1 MTGPSKQEQ
10 DIIVQI
16 AANFDNPDV
25 NITGLKKLVK
35 TVCNRFKLA
44 KATVDIA
51 IVNNAEIKRL
61 NKQFLSRDVTTD
73 CLSFDLSDGQ
83 DRPVKGGGDKQ
94 RDKSVSGTIARKIF
108 ELVVNG
114 EKAVKEAKIRG
125 HSTEAELALYVT
137 HGLLHNMGFDDAT
150 KAGAKKMHDT
160 EDEILQE
167 LGYGLVYNKSIR
179 AQGHKN
185 SATDMIRGAR
195 KTDLKGK

>member
-1 MTGPSKQEQ
+1 MTAPSKQEQ
-10 DIIVQI
+10 DIIVQT
-16 AANFDNPDV
+16 ATNFDIPDV
-25 NITGLKKLVK
+25 NITGLKKLAK

-51 IVNNAEIKRL
+51 IVNDAEIKRL

-83 DRPVKGGGDKQ
+83 DRPAKGGGGKRQ
-94 RDKSVSGTIARKIF
+94 DKSVSRTTVRKIF

-167 LGYGLVYNKSIR
+167 LGYGLVYNKNIR
-179 AQGHKN
+179 AQEHKKA
-185 SATDMIRGAR
+185 ATEMRRGAR